1 MSVNDVCKLLSK
13 LDGINKKYL
22 QNYQDSVIE
31 NNISGRILV
40 SCELSE
46 VKQVLEMKFGDWQL
60 FESAIKSL
68 IERENNFSARKSDP
82 PNQEESGISSQNSL
96 NSYGSNKIA
105 TSINSNVPNNK
116 YEKGSEPSIHSN
128 GESSGS
134 VKYSIPQMDNTDDFQ
149 TIKEHE
155 ELVLLNKRSRMT
167 RNDSIVQ
174 QMSYESGLLNN
185 AMYSFCEMDEEDE
198 EEESETF
205 EVEADITPAESMTS
219 FVENKPERSHKKILP
234 VQFSLSCEHDNEVL
248 IDPHRDTEPLLGATA
263 IQLTDLTTKR
273 DKRLKQ
279 NHHLSLEEI
288 SQIIAKDVGN
298 LSNSLSNSTEK
309 LNAPLAAVKKED
321 TGKSTD
327 SSGFTVESARNVDSV
342 QIVNELKHD
351 SNPTN
356 SFEESIQEYMI
367 GSTQRSGQRLGQRSP
382 LSADSSD
389 NIQMINIDHRQD
401 KKSESFV

>member
-60 FESAIKSL
+60 FKSAIISL
-68 IERENNFSARKSDP
+68 IEKENDFSARKSDP

-96 NSYGSNKIA
+96 NNYRSNKTA

-116 YEKGSEPSIHSN
+116 YEKGRESSIHSN
-128 GESSGS
+128 GESSAS

-155 ELVLLNKRSRMT
+155 ELILLNKRSRMS
-167 RNDSIVQ
+167 RNDSFVQ

-205 EVEADITPAESMTS
+205 EVEDDITTTDS
-219 FVENKPERSHKKILP
+219 FVENKPERSP
-234 VQFSLSCEHDNEVL
+234 VQFSLSCEHDSEVL
-248 IDPHRDTEPLLGATA
+248 IDPPQDTEPLLGATSV
-263 IQLTDLTTKR
+263 QLTDLTTKR

-279 NHHLSLEEI
+279 NHHVSLEEI

-327 SSGFTVESARNVDSV
+327 SSGFIVELARNVDSV

-351 SNPTN
+351 LNPT
-356 SFEESIQEYMI
+356 
-367 GSTQRSGQRLGQRSP
+367 RSP
-382 LSADSSD
+382 LSADSSN
-389 NIQMINIDHRQD
+389 NIQMINIVPRQD
-401 KKSESFV
+401 KETESFV

>member
-60 FESAIKSL
+60 FKLAIISL
-68 IERENNFSARKSDP
+68 IEKEKDFSARKSDP

-96 NSYGSNKIA
+96 NNYGSNKTA

-116 YEKGSEPSIHSN
+116 YEKGRESSIHSN
-128 GESSGS
+128 GESSAS

-155 ELVLLNKRSRMT
+155 EIILLNKRSRMS
-167 RNDSIVQ
+167 RNDSFVQ

-205 EVEADITPAESMTS
+205 EVEADITTTDS

-234 VQFSLSCEHDNEVL
+234 VQFSLSCEHDSEVL
-248 IDPHRDTEPLLGATA
+248 IDPPQDTEPLLGATSV
-263 IQLTDLTTKR
+263 QLTDLTTKR
-273 DKRLKQ
+273 DKKLKQ
-279 NHHLSLEEI
+279 NHHVSLEEI
-288 SQIIAKDVGN
+288 SQIIAKGVGN

-327 SSGFTVESARNVDSV
+327 SSGFIVELARNVDSV
-342 QIVNELKHD
+342 QIVNELKHS
-351 SNPTN
+351 SN
-356 SFEESIQEYMI
+356 
-367 GSTQRSGQRLGQRSP
+367 
-382 LSADSSD
+382 

-401 KKSESFV
+401 DETESFV